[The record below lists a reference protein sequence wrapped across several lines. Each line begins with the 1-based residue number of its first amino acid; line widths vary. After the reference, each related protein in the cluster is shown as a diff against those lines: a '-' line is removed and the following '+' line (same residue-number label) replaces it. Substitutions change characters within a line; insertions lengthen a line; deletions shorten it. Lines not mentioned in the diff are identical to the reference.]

1 MDVLPNSGRLPE
13 EEDSGNEI
21 RGDSSQNPG
30 IGRETITT
38 QSTKSAPA
46 PAATPPAQTN
56 TDPVVSFK
64 GPFWDNSNPTDRVL
78 PESHEKQEWQ
88 WTVDNTNPAEV
99 NWIAWL
105 SSPALNTPSS
115 TTIEKINVEGP
126 VGRRL
131 SMPPSKDQTVIVHYG
146 DFLDTLKSSGDGSG
160 STGATDFMRL
170 QVGWKRRNG
179 EEGVSNSGVF
189 FLKYSGPD
197 TPLPKDN
204 TTGYEGSG
212 TVNAIVA
219 STSTTAID
227 SGATEQPSPASPAGS
242 SESHGSGLAAG
253 AIAGIAVGGAVA
265 VILIAGLVW
274 FLLRRRRSQREQP
287 YDDQYKTAP
296 FMEDKNLA
304 TAQVVDSRRSGHSE
318 ESGRPD
324 YLAHGATSNPAAGP
338 YGGQNEQYH
347 SAHSHTGSFAN
358 LHDTAPATRGIQNDN
373 QNTDAEYPPHPNITL
388 PIPSRIRHLVEP
400 QHTDAD
406 LRRLLAEEDLLDEEI
421 ARGT

>member
-1 MDVLPNSGRLPE
+1 
-13 EEDSGNEI
+13 
-21 RGDSSQNPG
+21 
-30 IGRETITT
+30 
-38 QSTKSAPA
+38 
-46 PAATPPAQTN
+46 
-56 TDPVVSFK
+56 
-64 GPFWDNSNPTDRVL
+64 
-78 PESHEKQEWQ
+78 
-88 WTVDNTNPAEV
+88 
-99 NWIAWL
+99 
-105 SSPALNTPSS
+105 
-115 TTIEKINVEGP
+115 
-126 VGRRL
+126 
-131 SMPPSKDQTVIVHYG
+131 
-146 DFLDTLKSSGDGSG
+146 
-160 STGATDFMRL
+160 MRL

-197 TPLPKDN
+197 MTLPKDN

-212 TVNAIVA
+212 TINDIIA
-219 STSTTAID
+219 STSPTAID

-274 FLLRRRRSQREQP
+274 FLLRRRRSQREQQ

-318 ESGRPD
+318 GSGRPD
-324 YLAHGATSNPAAGP
+324 YLAHGATSNPAAVP

-347 SAHSHTGSFAN
+347 SAHSQHGSFTN
-358 LHDTAPATRGIQNDN
+358 LHDTGMSNSRTMAFRNTNATSAPATRGIQNDN
-373 QNTDAEYPPHPNITL
+373 QNTDTEYPPHPNITL

-421 ARGT
+421 ARGA